1 MWIGL
6 LFAFLTSIVI
16 TGYTIPRKYSK
27 ESVHVYTVFFAV
39 ALLLTT
45 LLWYGICMAFNK
57 DLWYVGGE
65 KHQLE
70 WNIWELLAIGKGALF
85 CVSIIFF
92 NFSIDKLGL
101 ARSNQWKNLK
111 TPIAA
116 LLMIPLLK
124 DVTGIEILY
133 TVIAMLLLF
142 CAALLIET
150 KNKALIKNKK
160 QLTLGIMFGLGTAV
174 LTGVHQFFTK
184 MLTNQHYVTSQ
195 LVYTGI
201 GILAVAI
208 IYTLIMGRG
217 FKPLIAGFKNSCW
230 LPLLGGA
237 IFFLSSLFNVIAYAH
252 ISGVVASNITQLSTV
267 WTLVFSILVFKEINL
282 KKDWWRISLGI
293 VFVAAAMVAN
303 FYAV

>member
-1 MWIGL
+1 
-6 LFAFLTSIVI
+6 
-16 TGYTIPRKYSK
+16 
-27 ESVHVYTVFFAV
+27 
-39 ALLLTT
+39 
-45 LLWYGICMAFNK
+45 
-57 DLWYVGGE
+57 
-65 KHQLE
+65 
-70 WNIWELLAIGKGALF
+70 
-85 CVSIIFF
+85 
-92 NFSIDKLGL
+92 
-101 ARSNQWKNLK
+101 
-111 TPIAA
+111 
-116 LLMIPLLK
+116 MIPLLK

-217 FKPLIAGFKNSCW
+217 FKPLIAGFKNSC
-230 LPLLGGA
+230 
-237 IFFLSSLFNVIAYAH
+237 
-252 ISGVVASNITQLSTV
+252 
-267 WTLVFSILVFKEINL
+267 
-282 KKDWWRISLGI
+282 
-293 VFVAAAMVAN
+293 
-303 FYAV
+303 